1 MPKPDMNVDVL
12 PPPKLN
18 LPKSRGL
25 LLDRPRLLARL
36 TDTPITALIASAGSG
51 KSTLAMQWATAF
63 EGAVFWLT
71 LTPQDDQPR
80 VFWSFALNLVRV
92 AAPHMSELPA
102 LLLAQEGDLVSQRFV
117 EAFLEELR
125 ALSMP
130 IGFVVDESQFIQNPV
145 LIDSLVYFAA
155 HLPAQTQVL
164 FVGRSLAA
172 PLLAQA
178 QVVNGL
184 HFTMDEAAQYLTDQ
198 SAEPPKKDTIARVA
212 AATQGWVMGVKLAG
226 IALQDGRTVLERTT
240 SYSVQYLMD
249 EALHQLPSEQLDFV
263 QRTCISDTLNPAL
276 CAALTERGDSAAQ
289 LETLMQIGLF
299 ITRMTESPPTYR
311 YHPLFREM
319 LLSRNPEVLRE
330 AHRRAAA
337 WYAASGLYRAA
348 AEQAHASGD
357 SVLTAHY
364 VMAASKQS
372 MVDYDP
378 VMLLKWVQ
386 TFPTTLLDKHPRLS
400 LFAIMSNS
408 DVNGDVAVGQTY
420 LKRLQAHPDAS
431 RLYGEIALAHAYLN
445 AKDHPVMLDHLEQAL
460 AHLPHDALYAY
471 ILGIT
476 SLVYI
481 VFDQPVKARDMMEA
495 QYRVAHEIG
504 SKATILHALM
514 GIVYFN
520 LANED
525 FANVTQ
531 MVEEGLSLLNDM
543 RRTLGRWALDVE
555 RTLRYEGAMALSYR
569 GELEA
574 AEHLIMPAF
583 QQIEWTD
590 ANALSLLY
598 CLRGGI
604 AILRRDNATAET
616 AYKNAALLRGGNW
629 SDSFHLLTQIERMR
643 FVLRYHD
650 VEEARLWLDHLPQ
663 KELPWDIAANVIYV
677 TAHANI
683 IIGEFDLALES
694 LTELEPQYVA
704 RGQPILVTSVMGLRT
719 LAYWLKGD
727 EAAARTTLDA
737 TLARMLPH
745 DNVLVLAFTPL
756 LPLLRQYVIEFWE
769 AGEDARAEHLR
780 RVILLLGENA
790 PTLPLSPLAETEQ
803 AVARLMLAGRTVLDI
818 GDELFMSTKGVR
830 YYINKL
836 HSKLLT
842 RSREHLLERLRA
854 LDLEAQ

>member
-198 SAEPPKKDTIARVA
+198 SAEPPNRDTITRVTT
-212 AATQGWVMGVKLAG
+212 ATQGWVMGVKLAR
-226 IALQDGRTVLERTT
+226 IALQDSQTVLERTT
-240 SYSVQYLMD
+240 SYSTQYLMD
-249 EALHQLPSEQLDFV
+249 EALRQLPSEQLDFV

-276 CAALTERGDSAAQ
+276 CAALTGRNDSAAQ

-299 ITRMTESPPTYR
+299 ITRVTEAPPTYR
-311 YHPLFREM
+311 YHPLFRET
-319 LLSRNPEVLRE
+319 LLSRHPEVLRE

-337 WYAASGLYRAA
+337 WYAASGLYQTA

-357 SVLTAHY
+357 SALAAHY
-364 VMAASKQS
+364 VMESSKQS

-378 VMLLKWVQ
+378 VALLKWVK
-386 TFPTTLLDKHPRLS
+386 TFPVMLFYIYPRLS

-408 DVNGDVAVGQTY
+408 DVNGDVAVGQAY
-420 LKRLQAHPDAS
+420 LEQLQAHPAVGHL
-431 RLYGEIALAHAYLN
+431 RGEILLAQAYLN
-445 AKDHPVMLDHLEQAL
+445 AKDFPVMLDYLEQAL
-460 AHLPHDALYAY
+460 VHLPHDALYAY

-476 SLVYI
+476 SLIYI

-495 QYRVAHEIG
+495 QYRLAHDIG
-504 SKATILHALM
+504 SKATILHSLRM
-514 GIVYFN
+514 RIYFH
-520 LANED
+520 LADED
-525 FANVTQ
+525 FENVAK
-531 MVEEGLSLLNDM
+531 MVEEGLSLLNEM
-543 RRTLGRWALDVE
+543 RRTLGRWALEVE
-555 RTLRYEGAMALSYR
+555 RTLRYEGALALSYR
-569 GELEA
+569 GELDALEQM
-574 AEHLIMPAF
+574 LLPTF
-583 QQIEWTD
+583 QQIEWVD
-590 ANALSLLY
+590 ANTLALLY
-598 CLRGGI
+598 CLRGG
-604 AILRRDNATAET
+604 AAVLRRDSATAET
-616 AYKNAALLRGGNW
+616 AYKNAALLRGGDW
-629 SDSFHLLTQIERMR
+629 SDPFHLLTQIERMR

-650 VEEARLWLDHLPQ
+650 VREARLWLDNLP
-663 KELPWDIAANVIYV
+663 KEALPWDIAANVAYI

-683 IIGEFDLALES
+683 VIGEFDLALES
-694 LTELEPQYVA
+694 LAELEQQYVA
-704 RGQPILVTSVMGLRT
+704 RGQPILVTAVMGAAHAGL
-719 LAYWLKGD
+719 LAQRGRSD
-727 EAAARTTLDA
+727 GTNDAGCHAGTDAA
-737 TLARMLPH
+737 
-745 DNVLVLAFTPL
+745 
-756 LPLLRQYVIEFWE
+756 
-769 AGEDARAEHLR
+769 
-780 RVILLLGENA
+780 
-790 PTLPLSPLAETEQ
+790 
-803 AVARLMLAGRTVLDI
+803 
-818 GDELFMSTKGVR
+818 
-830 YYINKL
+830 
-836 HSKLLT
+836 
-842 RSREHLLERLRA
+842 SR
-854 LDLEAQ
+854 